1 MRGAPASIGVFMD
14 QFVRLN
20 LHGSSAVLSVVK
32 RQIEK
37 IAGVDVP
44 VTVLGETGTGKE
56 LAVRAIHYLSARR
69 AQPFVPVNCGA
80 LPESLIESELFGHER
95 GAFTDAKSDSR
106 GLIAEAAGGTLFL
119 DEVDALGL
127 KAQAAL
133 LRFLQDGTYRRVGGS
148 ATRHA
153 DVRVVVA
160 TNANLVE
167 LTETRRFR
175 RDLLYRLDVVSLRI
189 PSLRERGDDAL
200 ELASIFLD
208 RMRIRYTKPEMHFHS
223 ASLTYLRNH
232 SWPGNVRELENAVHR
247 AFLMSD
253 DDVVRLGD
261 AAHSPDPSN
270 PTEPLAARSFKAAKA
285 EAIARFEVDYLR
297 RLLAESKGNLSLA
310 ARMAGQ
316 ERSAFGKLVRRHGL
330 VRDRSN

>member
-1 MRGAPASIGVFMD
+1 MD
-14 QFVRLN
+14 QFARLN
-20 LHGSSAVLSVVK
+20 LHGSSVVMGAMK

-37 IAGVDVP
+37 IASVDVP

-69 AQPFVPVNCGA
+69 AHPFVPVNCGA

-95 GAFTDAKSDSR
+95 GAFTDAKSESR
-106 GLIAEAAGGTLFL
+106 GLIAEASNGTLFL
-119 DEVDALGL
+119 DEVDALGP

-133 LRFLQDGTYRRVGGS
+133 LRFLQDGTYRRVGGT

-153 DVRVVVA
+153 DVRVIIA
-160 TNANLVE
+160 SNANLSE
-167 LTETRRFR
+167 LADARRFR
-175 RDLLYRLDVVSLRI
+175 RDLLYRLDVVALRI
-189 PSLRERGDDAL
+189 PPLRERADDAV

-208 RMRIRYTKPEMHFHS
+208 RLRIRYTKPEMHFHP
-223 ASLTYLRNH
+223 ASLDYLR
-232 SWPGNVRELENAVHR
+232 SYGWPGNVRELENAIHR

-253 DDVVRLGD
+253 DHDIRLGE
-261 AAHSPDPSN
+261 AAHDADPVQAGGPDA
-270 PTEPLAARSFKAAKA
+270 LRAFKRAKA

-297 RLLAESKGNLSLA
+297 RILAVSNGNLSLA

-330 VRDRSN
+330 AKDRSN